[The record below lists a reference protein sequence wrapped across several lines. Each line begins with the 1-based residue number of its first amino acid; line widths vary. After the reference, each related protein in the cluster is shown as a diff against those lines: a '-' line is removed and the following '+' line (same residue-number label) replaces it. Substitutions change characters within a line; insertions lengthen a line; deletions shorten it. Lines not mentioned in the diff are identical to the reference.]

1 MPSSRKRSRR
11 RRGVV
16 VSPAG
21 WQRVRAAQSESES
34 AQNGSN
40 PYTVEQLIE
49 LTGLS
54 TNTLGRLRSRKTP
67 IDRQT
72 LEIYFATF
80 DLTLAP
86 TDYTSPDANSAQ
98 PEPAQPEPTQPES
111 TQPEPTQPETSHLV
125 PATTAAASQQDWGE
139 AVDVS
144 IFHGRT
150 EELTVLEQWVG
161 QDSCRLIGILGMGGI
176 GKTALSVKLAE
187 RIQSQFEFVIW
198 RSLRNAPSLKE
209 LLEDIVPFLSRQ
221 QDTQAT
227 PKQLLHWLRTH
238 RCLLIFDN
246 LETLLQPGHRA
257 GMYQPGYENYG
268 DLLRLLG
275 ETNHQSCVLLTSREK
290 PTELSTFETQTG
302 KVRSYQ
308 LGGSL
313 ETTMSLLTTQNLIG
327 SDAEKRHLCEFYDC
341 SPLVLKIVSASIQS
355 LFDGSIA
362 AFLAEDTMVFNG
374 LKKLLDQQFSRLS
387 EPEQNILYW
396 LAINREWT
404 TVSTLVA
411 DIVPTL
417 TRVTLLESLESLT
430 WRVLIEQQRGQ
441 YTLQPVLMEYVTD
454 RLVKQLTAELLSLE
468 LVLFRQYALLKTT
481 VLNYI
486 GESQRRLVVSP
497 LAKNIQASFHN
508 TQALKQHF
516 KSEN

>member
-1 MPSSRKRSRR
+1 
-11 RRGVV
+11 
-16 VSPAG
+16 
-21 WQRVRAAQSESES
+21 
-34 AQNGSN
+34 
-40 PYTVEQLIE
+40 
-49 LTGLS
+49 
-54 TNTLGRLRSRKTP
+54 
-67 IDRQT
+67 
-72 LEIYFATF
+72 
-80 DLTLAP
+80 
-86 TDYTSPDANSAQ
+86 
-98 PEPAQPEPTQPES
+98 
-111 TQPEPTQPETSHLV
+111 
-125 PATTAAASQQDWGE
+125 
-139 AVDVS
+139 
-144 IFHGRT
+144 
-150 EELTVLEQWVG
+150 
-161 QDSCRLIGILGMGGI
+161 
-176 GKTALSVKLAE
+176 
-187 RIQSQFEFVIW
+187 
-198 RSLRNAPSLKE
+198 
-209 LLEDIVPFLSRQ
+209 
-221 QDTQAT
+221 
-227 PKQLLHWLRTH
+227 
-238 RCLLIFDN
+238 
-246 LETLLQPGHRA
+246 
-257 GMYQPGYENYG
+257 
-268 DLLRLLG
+268 
-275 ETNHQSCVLLTSREK
+275 
-290 PTELSTFETQTG
+290 
-302 KVRSYQ
+302 
-308 LGGSL
+308 
-313 ETTMSLLTTQNLIG
+313 
-327 SDAEKRHLCEFYDC
+327 AEKRHLCEFYDC

-516 KSEN
+516 QTVLQQLRDRPAPFFSYGIGNLINLALQLQLDLTGYDFSTAKFVRSTFKANSSLG

>member
-1 MPSSRKRSRR
+1 MTSSRKRSRR
-11 RRGVV
+11 RRGVI
-16 VSPAG
+16 VSPVG
-21 WQRVRAAQSESES
+21 WQRIRAAQSESES

-40 PYTVEQLIE
+40 SYTVEQLVE

-80 DLTLAP
+80 GLTLQP
-86 TDYTSPDANSAQ
+86 TDYTSPDAKSASHTPAPSEFNQ
-98 PEPAQPEPTQPES
+98 PEPSQLKPPHITPVS
-111 TQPEPTQPETSHLV
+111 
-125 PATTAAASQQDWGE
+125 TTAAQQDWGE
-139 AVDVS
+139 AIDVS
-144 IFHGRT
+144 VFHGRA
-150 EELTVLEQWVG
+150 EELTVLQQWALK
-161 QDSCRLIGILGMGGI
+161 DRCRLIGILGMGGI

-187 RIQSQFEFVIW
+187 QIQSQFEFVIW

-209 LLEDIVPFLSRQ
+209 LLEDIVQFLSLQ
-221 QDTQAT
+221 KDTQAT
-227 PKQLLHWLRTH
+227 PKRLLHWLKAN

-257 GMYQPGYENYG
+257 GIYQPGYENYG

-290 PTELSTFETQTG
+290 PTELSTFETQEG

-313 ETTMSLLTTQNLIG
+313 ETTMSLLTTQQLIG
-327 SDAEKRHLCEFYDC
+327 SDAEKHRLCKFYDC
-341 SPLVLKIVSASIQS
+341 SPLILKIVSASIQS
-355 LFDGSIA
+355 LFDGNIST
-362 AFLAEDTMVFNG
+362 FLAEDTMVFNG

-387 EPEQNILYW
+387 EPEESALYW

-411 DIVPTL
+411 DIVPAI
-417 TRVTLLESLESLT
+417 TRITLLESLESLT
-430 WRVLIEQQRGQ
+430 WRALIEQQDGQ

-454 RLVKQLTAELLSLE
+454 RLIQQLTTELLNLDMI
-468 LVLFRQYALLKTT
+468 LFMQYALLKTT
-481 VLNYI
+481 ALNYI
-486 GESQRRLVVSP
+486 SESQRRILVSP
-497 LAKNIQASFHN
+497 LAKNIQASFHDV
-508 TQALKQHF
+508 QALQQHF
-516 KSEN
+516 QTVLKG